1 MMKFQH
7 WAPKKIDNTPFYKM
21 MFEFKVQKL
30 EYECYEV
37 TYHANPS
44 KVTPKSKMDISYIL
58 N

>member
-1 MMKFQH
+1 
-7 WAPKKIDNTPFYKM
+7 

-30 EYECYEV
+30 GSECYEV
-37 TYHANPS
+37 TYDTCPT